1 MIVIKHETRLLLQRF
16 YTRTSCFAQFC
27 FLQHNLHIKFQGF
40 LRNCTD
46 DAINISVTSF
56 FFYSKKESQ
65 TYMYQLSLL
74 WEKNTVRMAQVHF
87 GYLIKMQPA
96 TVVQF
101 YNKRREP
108 VLLRHEIVRQTSLR
122 RLIKDKVDRHYENKH
137 KDNTSPY
144 NKSSSLCKISSLCL
158 PSQFDLEGAL
168 YLKYF

>member
-16 YTRTSCFAQFC
+16 YTRTSCFAQFFFC
-27 FLQHNLHIKFQGF
+27 
-40 LRNCTD
+40 
-46 DAINISVTSF
+46 NITYIFNFKAFYGIAPMMPLIYQSPV

-65 TYMYQLSLL
+65 TYQLSLL

-87 GYLIKMQPA
+87 GYLIKMQTA

-122 RLIKDKVDRHYENKH
+122 RLIKDKVDRHYENKN

-158 PSQFDLEGAL
+158 PSQFDLEGVL